1 MSGTQLS
8 VRGPAGVL
16 WALDSGEQGGAT
28 PALFIHGVNMSSAV
42 WGPMV
47 ERMSSDR
54 RCVTFD
60 LRGHGRSD
68 RRGPFGPE
76 DYAADA
82 LAVLD
87 HVGLERIH
95 VIGTS
100 FGGAAATA
108 LAAAAPDRVRSIVA
122 IGSTLKPEGIDI
134 DAALETVR
142 EAGVEAFFAQAVP
155 VISFRPGADPA
166 LVNEAVAAASTDRD
180 FDTVGAVVR
189 GAFSTDL
196 LAVADAVRV
205 PALVLTGEVDL
216 TCPVA
221 QGRAMADA
229 LRATFTVLPGEAHMA
244 VVEDP
249 DTVVGE
255 VNRFLKAND

>member
-1 MSGTQLS
+1 MSATHLS
-8 VRGPAGVL
+8 VPGPAGVL
-16 WALDSGEQGGAT
+16 WALDTGEQGGAT
-28 PALFIHGVNMSSAV
+28 PALFVHGINMSSAV
-42 WGPMV
+42 WTPMV

-68 RRGPFGPE
+68 RRGPFAPE

-87 HVGLERIH
+87 HLGLEQVH

-108 LAAAAPDRVRSIVA
+108 LAAAAPDRVRTIVA
-122 IGSTLKPEGIDI
+122 IGSTLKPEGIDV
-134 DAALETVR
+134 DAALDVVR
-142 EAGVEAFFAQAVP
+142 DAGVEAFFAQAVP
-155 VISFRPGADPA
+155 QISFRPGADPT
-166 LVNEAVAAASTDRD
+166 LVDDAVAAASTDRE
-180 FDTVGAVVR
+180 FDTVAAVVR

-196 LAVADAVRV
+196 LGVADTLRV
-205 PALVLTGEVDL
+205 PALVVTGEIDL
-216 TCPVA
+216 TCPVE
-221 QGRAMADA
+221 QGRAMAEA

-249 DTVVGE
+249 DTVVAE